1 MTSHAAH
8 GENASPFCGNNLR
21 CVYISHSAE
30 ELNGVEP
37 LLIPTGTLIPDGY
50 E

>member
-1 MTSHAAH
+1 MAKMPA
-8 GENASPFCGNNLR
+8 PFWDHNPR
-21 CVYISHSAE
+21 CAYISHSAE

-37 LLIPTGTLIPDGY
+37 LLILTGTLIPDGY